1 MPKNEIKVIIRNA
14 NFGDIPK
21 IIELQKKSFPHMYRE
36 GMVWKEEQLES
47 HIRVFPEGQ
56 FVAEYTDKIIG
67 SASSLIVNL
76 VPEYKEHT
84 WMEVCGTAQ
93 FHNHNPKGDTL
104 YAADVSTHPDYRSLG
119 VGTKIYEARKN
130 LAIKL
135 NLRRIIA
142 GGRLF
147 NYCEYADRLS
157 PEEYVKKVLKGEI
170 REPVLYFQ
178 IKNGFNFI
186 KILPNYIKD
195 SRSLNYATFIEWK
208 NPEYRKVS

>member
-1 MPKNEIKVIIRNA
+1 MPKNEVAIRNA
-14 NFGDIPK
+14 SSEDIPK
-21 IIELQKKSFPHMYRE
+21 IIELQKKSFPYMYIE
-36 GMVWKEEQLES
+36 GMIWKKES
-47 HIRVFPEGQ
+47 LANHIRIFPEGQ
-56 FVAEYTDKIIG
+56 FIAEYDGEIIG

-84 WMEVCGTAQ
+84 WMEVCGTPG
-93 FHNHNPKGDTL
+93 FGNHNPAGDTL

-119 VGTKIYEARKN
+119 VGTKIYEARRA
-130 LAIKL
+130 LVIKL
-135 NLRRIIA
+135 NLRRIIG

-147 NYCEYADRLS
+147 NYCEYADKLS
-157 PEEYVKKVLKGEI
+157 VDDYVKNVLEGSI

-178 IKNGFNFI
+178 IKNEFKFI

-208 NPEYRKVS
+208 NPEYRKAL

>member
-1 MPKNEIKVIIRNA
+1 MSKTEIHVIIRNA
-14 NFGDIPK
+14 RYDDIPK
-21 IIELQKKSFPHMYRE
+21 IIELQKKSFPHMYNE
-36 GMVWKEEQLES
+36 GMIWKASSLES
-47 HIRVFPEGQ
+47 HIQIFPEGQ
-56 FVAEYTDKIIG
+56 FVAEYDGEIIG

-76 VPEYKEHT
+76 VPDYKEHT
-84 WMEVCGTAQ
+84 WMEVCGTPH
-93 FHNHNPKGDTL
+93 FKNHNPKGDTL

-119 VGTKIYEARKN
+119 IGTKIYEARKS

-135 NLRRIIA
+135 NLKRIVA

-147 NYCEYADRLS
+147 NYCEYADKLS
-157 PEEYVKKVLKGEI
+157 PDEYVKKVLNGEI

-208 NPEYRKVS
+208 NPEYKKKA

>member
-1 MPKNEIKVIIRNA
+1 MSKNEVIIRNVVIE
-14 NFGDIPK
+14 DIQK
-21 IIELQKKSFPHMYRE
+21 IIELQKKSFPYMYVE
-36 GMVWKEEQLES
+36 GMIWKKESLES
-47 HIRVFPEGQ
+47 HVRIFPQGQ
-56 FVAEYTDKIIG
+56 FVAEYDGQVIG

-76 VPEYKEHT
+76 IPEYKEHT
-84 WMEVCGTAQ
+84 WMEVCGTAG
-93 FHNHNPKGDTL
+93 FANHNPAGDTL
-104 YAADVSTHPDYRSLG
+104 YAADVSTHPDHRSLG
-119 VGTKIYEARKN
+119 VGTKIYQARKA

-147 NYCEYADRLS
+147 NYCEYADKLS
-157 PEEYVKKVLKGEI
+157 AEEYVKKVLDGAI
-170 REPVLYFQ
+170 SEPVLYFQ

-208 NPEYRKVS
+208 NPEYVKAPP